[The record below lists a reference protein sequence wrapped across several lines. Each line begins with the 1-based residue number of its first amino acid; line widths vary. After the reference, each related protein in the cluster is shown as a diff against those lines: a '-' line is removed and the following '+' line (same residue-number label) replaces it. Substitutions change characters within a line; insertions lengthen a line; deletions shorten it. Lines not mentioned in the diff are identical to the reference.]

1 MIINNWKTP
10 RLRRGLIDQK
20 KEEWKGIRKNTL
32 PGGGSIDQDEENN
45 WWGLKEIWC
54 QKH

>member
-1 MIINNWKTP
+1 
-10 RLRRGLIDQK
+10 
-20 KEEWKGIRKNTL
+20 L